1 MPSRA
6 VNAIRG
12 GLEAVERLS
21 GHARGSSAASRSQ
34 RRQAHADRVKP
45 PRARGEETVEQVA
58 PWQARSGEGVVS
70 DGPSRMRTPGEP
82 GADERARETCARAS
96 CGELRRWRRCN
107 WGARIVGGI
116 RSQCW
121 ASSCQERAPV
131 QYAQVLGE
139 PRCHSPLRTR
149 VGAEEDEDVLRLA
162 RTSFDLSLPRTRER
176 RACQGG
182 VCGVCGEADCAAIRA
197 DEGRV
202 CEP

>member
-82 GADERARETCARAS
+82 GAGRTREGDMCS
-96 CGELRRWRRCN
+96 SELRRAEALAAMQLGRSHRRRN
-107 WGARIVGGI
+107 TI
-116 RSQCW
+116 S
-121 ASSCQERAPV
+121 
-131 QYAQVLGE
+131 VLGKQ
-139 PRCHSPLRTR
+139 
-149 VGAEEDEDVLRLA
+149 
-162 RTSFDLSLPRTRER
+162 LPRACPCTV
-176 RACQGG
+176 RAGPG
-182 VCGVCGEADCAAIRA
+182 
-197 DEGRV
+197 
-202 CEP
+202 